1 MPLEIKELQIKVTVN
16 DQQPDRIASIA
27 QGNQAKKDEKK
38 EMVQQCIDDVMDIL
52 NRKKER

>member
-1 MPLEIKELQIKVTVN
+1 MPLEIKELQIKVTVS
-16 DQQPDRIASIA
+16 DQQPDRVASIA
-27 QGNQAKKDEKK
+27 QGNRAAKEEKE

>member
-16 DQQPDRIASIA
+16 DQQPGRVASVA
-27 QGNQAKKDEKK
+27 QGARETKEKK
-38 EMVQQCIDDVMDIL
+38 EEIIQECIDDVMDIL

>member
-16 DQQPDRIASIA
+16 DEQPGRVSSLA
-27 QGNQAKKDEKK
+27 QGARETNEGKK